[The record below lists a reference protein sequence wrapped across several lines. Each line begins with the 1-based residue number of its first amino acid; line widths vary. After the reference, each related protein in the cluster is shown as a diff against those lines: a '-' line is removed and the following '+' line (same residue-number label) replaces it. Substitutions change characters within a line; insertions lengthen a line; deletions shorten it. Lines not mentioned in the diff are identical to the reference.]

1 MATLND
7 LATRLQHK
15 FKDVPNVTI
24 NDCIEWVQ
32 TALETHGTTVDTL
45 TDNEVYLIMVLGQAE
60 GARNIALRVAHFFR
74 YQDGDEQ
81 IDKTMLTQQY
91 LRMAREYDQLYS
103 QYKYGM
109 RGGSTFTI
117 AKRADR

>member
-7 LATRLQHK
+7 LATRLQYK

-24 NDCIEWVQ
+24 DDCLEWVQ
-32 TALETHGTTVDTL
+32 TALEIHGTTVDTL
-45 TDNEVYLIMVLGQAE
+45 PDNEVYLIMLLGQAE
-60 GARNIALRVAHFFR
+60 GARNIALRVAHFFK

-91 LRMAREYDQLYS
+91 LRMANEFDQLYS
-103 QYKYGM
+103 QYKYGI